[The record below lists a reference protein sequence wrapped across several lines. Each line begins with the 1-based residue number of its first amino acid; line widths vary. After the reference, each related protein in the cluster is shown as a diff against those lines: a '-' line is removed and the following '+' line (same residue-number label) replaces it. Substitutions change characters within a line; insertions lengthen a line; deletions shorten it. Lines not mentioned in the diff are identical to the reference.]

1 MRIAHRL
8 AHAID
13 FLVCK
18 VPGGIAAL
26 QGKIHRPTDEDIRE
40 ALESECEI
48 GDLVHVSRSLDM
60 DALHRK
66 AARFLSFE
74 ADLNAVPWAV
84 IVSTVQGMMNDE
96 SGGMAQDM
104 KIYFEHAA
112 KIYATGWI
120 GRSGSVSILDS
131 MAKKYGVSR
140 QTITRR
146 AAKMPEVIARLA
158 LSGIYCDVELGK
170 T

>member
-1 MRIAHRL
+1 MRIAYRL

-13 FLVCK
+13 FLVRK

-26 QGKIHRPTDEDIRE
+26 QGKMHRPTDEEIRK

-48 GDLVHVSRSLDM
+48 GDLVHVSRSLDV

-84 IVSTVQGMMNDE
+84 IVSIVQGMMK
-96 SGGMAQDM
+96 AAAWL
-104 KIYFEHAA
+104 KI
-112 KIYATGWI
+112 
-120 GRSGSVSILDS
+120 
-131 MAKKYGVSR
+131 
-140 QTITRR
+140 
-146 AAKMPEVIARLA
+146 
-158 LSGIYCDVELGK
+158 
-170 T
+170 